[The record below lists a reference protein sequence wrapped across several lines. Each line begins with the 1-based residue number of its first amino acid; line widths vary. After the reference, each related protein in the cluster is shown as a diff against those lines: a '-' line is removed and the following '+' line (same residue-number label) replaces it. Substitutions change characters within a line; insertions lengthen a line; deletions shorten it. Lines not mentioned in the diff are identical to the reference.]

1 MFSEQTFQLSMLFFD
16 VAVKLLSEIIGLHN
30 KLELKSFGHIVV

>member
-1 MFSEQTFQLSMLFFD
+1 MFSEQSFQLSMLFFD
-16 VAVKLLSEIIGLHN
+16 VAMKLLSEILGPQN